1 MTLGKQ
7 APYSSRTSD
16 LGGLAK
22 AHWLLSQIFVVCNVA
37 GERVTWRPAAINA
50 ARSPAVALL
59 TWHWPTARFRS
70 QPPRASQSEQLFE

>member
-37 GERVTWRPAAINA
+37 GERVTWRPAA
-50 ARSPAVALL
+50 RQGPYCFAVRLRYLAQLRL
-59 TWHWPTARFRS
+59 QHGAGTA
-70 QPPRASQSEQLFE
+70 QNQLCL